1 MGKRRFTY
9 RLYKSHDRDILS
21 LPERGLSINKVLYNC
36 LKAFCNKNYFVIAL
50 PEVKPEEKGRGR
62 QTQYKLML
70 DEEKDADIIEM
81 IERVNPGARN
91 NFYKQLIRMYVCYPV
106 DHRFFNSEED
116 KEWFDERMQI
126 FREGKKCVEAGR
138 KRKKKK
144 SSPKK
149 EKVVRA
155 RKRQEEVPDKNVPS
169 EDDLKKQIDAIP
181 IIKEEPARPDPVM
194 ARPEPATSS
203 QPVANPGPAVTD
215 EEADEITNMFSSLF
229 E

>member
-1 MGKRRFTY
+1 M
-9 RLYKSHDRDILS
+9 
-21 LPERGLSINKVLYNC
+21 
-36 LKAFCNKNYFVIAL
+36 IAL

-215 EEADEITNMFSSLF
+215 EEAEEITNMFSSLF